1 MIETTRQNYKTIAVL
16 ISTLGGG
23 LPLWTRAPRQVDFTD
38 ISFLS
43 VWLLIGI
50 GTSVVSLLFINL
62 KMRDMVGSFTI
73 GYVVAVVTMFVS
85 SILISNYVHGQLTLA
100 LPVAMGIG
108 ALSGAAGSLTW
119 KWIKRS

>member
-1 MIETTRQNYKTIAVL
+1 ML

-38 ISFLS
+38 ISFLG
-43 VWLLIGI
+43 VWLLVGI

-85 SILISNYVHGQLTLA
+85 NILISNYVHGQLTLA